1 MRAWFELLNPAA
13 PLDRRGRWLIWAL
26 AGVLFV
32 FFAYTLNGAAFQQS
46 RKGDLDVYL
55 RAAWAAREGK
65 SLYQITDPHGWH
77 YLYPPLLASLMIP
90 LADAPDDASPES
102 KAGTLPYWVSV
113 TIWYW
118 LGVACILASVH
129 MVATA
134 LEDTGAAR
142 GAPPP
147 PTYSQGWWGLRLL
160 PLLLT
165 LFFAGDGLGRGQ
177 STPILLLC
185 LSGCGAAILRGRS
198 LRAGLWLGAAA
209 IIKLFPAYL
218 LIYPLWRRDKRFL
231 AAAAA
236 AIVTGLLLPVA
247 IMGPSASL
255 TAYREFVGER
265 LLGEALG
272 NGDPAVAEE
281 LHGTNS
287 RIQSFEYM
295 LYDMVHP
302 DRKTR
307 ALQPSGEY
315 FLAHIAIAALLTGG
329 TLWAMRR
336 RGGPLAEFLF
346 FAALVQLVVPILPVS
361 RPHYYVFGIL
371 VLAGLHAAEW
381 PRRRGLWAGWPTAFA
396 TIAYLLASILDA
408 VDQPQALDFGVA
420 TFGGLALGALGLWT
434 ARRLAKAGEPVFAG
448 PTVPADGIEA
458 G

>member
-1 MRAWFELLNPAA
+1 MCAWFESLIPAA
-13 PLDRRGRWLIWAL
+13 PLSRRGRWGIWAL
-26 AGVLFV
+26 AGLLVV
-32 FFAYTLNGAAFQQS
+32 FFGYTLDRAAFQQP

-55 RAAWAAREGK
+55 RAAWAAREGS

-77 YLYPPLLASLMIP
+77 YLYPPLLATLMIP
-90 LADAPDDASPES
+90 LADAPDEASAES
-102 KAGTLPYWVSV
+102 KAGTLPYWISV

-118 LGVACILASVH
+118 FGVACILATVH
-129 MVATA
+129 MVASA

-147 PTYSQGWWGLRLL
+147 PKYSQGWWALRLL

-185 LSGCGAAILRGRS
+185 LAGCGAAILRGRS
-198 LRAGLWLGAAA
+198 LGAGLWLGTAA

-231 AAAAA
+231 AGALA
-236 AIVTGLLLPVA
+236 AIVIGVLLPVA

-265 LLGEALG
+265 LLGEASG
-272 NGDPAVAEE
+272 GGDPAVAEE

-302 DRKTR
+302 DRGSR
-307 ALQPSGEY
+307 AAQPPGEY

-329 TLWAMRR
+329 ALWAMRR
-336 RGGPLAEFLF
+336 RGDGLAEFLF

-371 VLAGLHAAEW
+371 ILAGLYAAEW
-381 PRRRGLWAGWPTAFA
+381 PRRRGLWAGWPVALA
-396 TIAYLLASILDA
+396 AMAYLLAGILDG

-420 TFGGLALGALGLWT
+420 TFAALALGALGLWT
-434 ARRLAKAGEPVFAG
+434 ARRRAK
-448 PTVPADGIEA
+448 GIEEGPGA
-458 G
+458 PLYRPIRHG